1 VLQIVIKCKQQKI
14 HRKDLINLTDEKKK
28 APETP
33 VQPNDKGDYR
43 QSADK
48 EEAIWDMKQELEDYI
63 EDQGI
68 YIRQ

>member
-1 VLQIVIKCKQQKI
+1 M
-14 HRKDLINLTDEKKK
+14 INMTDEKKK
-28 APETP
+28 APETT
-33 VQPNDKGDYR
+33 VKTDDKGYYR

>member
-1 VLQIVIKCKQQKI
+1 M
-14 HRKDLINLTDEKKK
+14 INMTDEKEK
-28 APETP
+28 APEAP
-33 VQPNDKGDYR
+33 VQHNDKGDYR

>member
-1 VLQIVIKCKQQKI
+1 M
-14 HRKDLINLTDEKKK
+14 INMTDEKEK
-28 APETP
+28 APEAP

-48 EEAIWDMKQELEDYI
+48 EEALWDMKQELEDYI

>member
-1 VLQIVIKCKQQKI
+1 M
-14 HRKDLINLTDEKKK
+14 INMTDEKKK
-28 APETP
+28 APEAP
-33 VQPNDKGDYR
+33 VQTDDKGDYR

>member
-1 VLQIVIKCKQQKI
+1 M
-14 HRKDLINLTDEKKK
+14 INMTDEKKK
-28 APETP
+28 TPETS
-33 VQPNDKGDYR
+33 VQPDDKCDYR

>member
-1 VLQIVIKCKQQKI
+1 M
-14 HRKDLINLTDEKKK
+14 INMTDEKKK
-28 APETP
+28 ALETP
-33 VQPNDKGDYR
+33 VQTDDKGDYR

>member
-1 VLQIVIKCKQQKI
+1 M
-14 HRKDLINLTDEKKK
+14 TDEKEK
-28 APETP
+28 APEAP

-63 EDQGI
+63 CLLYTSDAADE
-68 YIRQ
+68 

>member
-1 VLQIVIKCKQQKI
+1 M
-14 HRKDLINLTDEKKK
+14 TDEKKK
-28 APETP
+28 TPEAPI
-33 VQPNDKGDYR
+33 QPDDKSDYR

-48 EEAIWDMKQELEDYI
+48 EEDIWDMKQELEDYI

>member
-1 VLQIVIKCKQQKI
+1 M
-14 HRKDLINLTDEKKK
+14 INVTDEKKK
-28 APETP
+28 APETS
-33 VQPNDKGDYR
+33 VQSDDKSDYR

>member
-1 VLQIVIKCKQQKI
+1 M
-14 HRKDLINLTDEKKK
+14 TDEKKK
-28 APETP
+28 APVTTA
-33 VQPNDKGDYR
+33 QPDTVDKSDYR

>member
-1 VLQIVIKCKQQKI
+1 MIDDKNTAVQ
-14 HRKDLINLTDEKKK
+14 
-28 APETP
+28 PETEE
-33 VQPNDKGDYR
+33 NNASDYR
-43 QSADK
+43 QTAEK

>member
-1 VLQIVIKCKQQKI
+1 M
-14 HRKDLINLTDEKKK
+14 INMTDEKKK
-28 APETP
+28 AP
-33 VQPNDKGDYR
+33 VQPDDKSDYR

-48 EEAIWDMKQELEDYI
+48 EEAIWDMKQELENYI

>member
-1 VLQIVIKCKQQKI
+1 M
-14 HRKDLINLTDEKKK
+14 INMTDEKKK
-28 APETP
+28 APEAHI
-33 VQPNDKGDYR
+33 QPDDKGDYR

-63 EDQGI
+63 ENQGI

>member
-1 VLQIVIKCKQQKI
+1 M
-14 HRKDLINLTDEKKK
+14 INMTDEKKK
-28 APETP
+28 ASETP
-33 VQPNDKGDYR
+33 VQPDDKGDYR
-43 QSADK
+43 QSADN

>member
-1 VLQIVIKCKQQKI
+1 MS
-14 HRKDLINLTDEKKK
+14 DEKKK
-28 APETP
+28 APETR
-33 VQPNDKGDYR
+33 VQPDDKRVYR
-43 QSADK
+43 QFADK

>member
-1 VLQIVIKCKQQKI
+1 M
-14 HRKDLINLTDEKKK
+14 INMTDEKEK
-28 APETP
+28 APEAP

-43 QSADK
+43 QSDDK

>member
-1 VLQIVIKCKQQKI
+1 M
-14 HRKDLINLTDEKKK
+14 TGEKEK
-28 APETP
+28 APVTPAQPETS
-33 VQPNDKGDYR
+33 DKSDYR

>member
-1 VLQIVIKCKQQKI
+1 M
-14 HRKDLINLTDEKKK
+14 INMTDEKEK
-28 APETP
+28 APEAP

-68 YIRQ
+68 YICLLYTSPSPRD

>member
-1 VLQIVIKCKQQKI
+1 M
-14 HRKDLINLTDEKKK
+14 TDEKKK
-28 APETP
+28 VPETP
-33 VQPNDKGDYR
+33 VQPDDKADYR

>member
-1 VLQIVIKCKQQKI
+1 M
-14 HRKDLINLTDEKKK
+14 INMTDEKKK

-33 VQPNDKGDYR
+33 AQPDNTADKSDYR

>member
-1 VLQIVIKCKQQKI
+1 M
-14 HRKDLINLTDEKKK
+14 INMTDEKKK
-28 APETP
+28 APEAP
-33 VQPNDKGDYR
+33 IQPDDKSDYR

-48 EEAIWDMKQELEDYI
+48 EEVIWDMKQELEDYI

>member
-1 VLQIVIKCKQQKI
+1 M
-14 HRKDLINLTDEKKK
+14 TDKKKK

-33 VQPNDKGDYR
+33 VQPETADKSDYR

>member
-1 VLQIVIKCKQQKI
+1 M
-14 HRKDLINLTDEKKK
+14 INMTDEEKK
-28 APETP
+28 TP
-33 VQPNDKGDYR
+33 VQPDDKSDYR

-68 YIRQ
+68 YVRQ